1 MLQFIRS
8 QVTSIF
14 VKILFVLLIVSFA
27 IWGIGDVFFGSPAGK
42 VAVQVGDDVRF
53 TTQEVAE
60 EFETARRRIGV
71 PLTAEQAIQ
80 LGFLDQVIE
89 NLVTEGLM
97 TAAVRTLDLSV
108 GTDRAAEF
116 VRSRFA
122 DQSGRLDRARYQT
135 YLADNGWTEEE
146 FLLRLRQDFA
156 RRQLVDA
163 LTAID
168 AVPAP
173 VVDRLLAYREERR
186 VAEVVAIPAAAVA
199 EPDAP
204 DGATLDSYF
213 DANKVRYEK
222 PEYRTLTWV
231 QIAPATIAA
240 TIEVPEDEV
249 RAAYDERVDQFAVP
263 ERREVQQILFEAE
276 EPARAAHARIVAGED
291 FAAVALD
298 ATGADEAA
306 LDLGVL
312 RRGDLPEG
320 TADAVFTA
328 GQGEVTPP
336 VESPFGWHVFRVGAI
351 QPGTT
356 TSFDDARQRI
366 RDEIAQD
373 RALDRV
379 YEGANA
385 LEDALAGGAT
395 LEEAARTMDLP
406 LQTVSGIARSGATK
420 AGDDAEGLPGG
431 RFLQIAFETAQ
442 GQLSALGEGNN
453 GGFFILRV
461 DGVEAPRTAPIDE
474 VRDQVLTDWRNERR
488 LEIAEERADALAEKA
503 RSGTSLADLAAAEG
517 MPSAV
522 LPAITRSGRDL
533 TEGLPGALP
542 AILFG
547 IGEVG
552 GVAVASDDTQ
562 AVVVRLLRIEPVD
575 TAAQDQ
581 VRASI
586 QEQIA
591 QGTETDVIELLIAD
605 LRGRFGVEVNRDDV
619 VRLYEMAQ

>member
-1 MLQFIRS
+1 MPCPRRWWIVCWPTARS
-8 QVTSIF
+8 AAWPRSWRF
-14 VKILFVLLIVSFA
+14 RPPPSR
-27 IWGIGDVFFGSPAGK
+27 SPA
-42 VAVQVGDDVRF
+42 
-53 TTQEVAE
+53 
-60 EFETARRRIGV
+60 
-71 PLTAEQAIQ
+71 
-80 LGFLDQVIE
+80 
-89 NLVTEGLM
+89 
-97 TAAVRTLDLSV
+97 
-108 GTDRAAEF
+108 
-116 VRSRFA
+116 
-122 DQSGRLDRARYQT
+122 
-135 YLADNGWTEEE
+135 
-146 FLLRLRQDFA
+146 
-156 RRQLVDA
+156 
-163 LTAID
+163 
-168 AVPAP
+168 AP
-173 VVDRLLAYREERR
+173 D
-186 VAEVVAIPAAAVA
+186 AAALA
-199 EPDAP
+199 
-204 DGATLDSYF
+204 SYF
-213 DANKVRYEK
+213 DDNKVRYEK
-222 PEYRTLTWV
+222 PEYRTVSWV
-231 QIAPATIAA
+231 QIAPDSIAA
-240 TIEVPEDEV
+240 TIEVPEEEV
-249 RAAYDERVDQFAVP
+249 RAAYDERADQFAVP
-263 ERREVQQILFEAE
+263 ERRAVQQILFEAE
-276 EPARAAHARIVAGED
+276 EPARAAHARITSGED

-298 ATGADEAA
+298 ATGTEASA
-306 LDLGVL
+306 LDLGLL
-312 RRGDLPEG
+312 RRGDLPAG
-320 TADAVFTA
+320 TADAVFGVGVDGVTA
-328 GQGEVTPP
+328 P
-336 VESPFGWHVFRVGAI
+336 VESPFGWHVFRVTAI

-366 RDEIAQD
+366 RDEIARD

-406 LQTVSGIARSGATK
+406 LQSVSGIARSGATK

-442 GQLSALGEGNN
+442 GQLSALGESNN

-461 DGVEAPRTAPIDE
+461 DGVEAPRTPPIDE

-542 AILFG
+542 ATLFG

-552 GVAVASDDTQ
+552 GVAVVSDDTQ